1 MLGLMQNRQLL
12 LSHIL
17 RHANRFHADVEV
29 VSYDGNGTATSRTY
43 ADIHQRSC
51 QLANALLASGVV
63 LGDRVAT
70 LAWNDH
76 RHLEVY
82 FAVTGI
88 GAVCHTINPRLHAD
102 DIAYIINDA
111 QDRIVFYDTA
121 FAGLVDAVRDR
132 CPSVRLWICSQHAPA
147 AAAVDTGYED
157 MVRPY
162 PTTFAWPEFS
172 EETASSLCYTS
183 GTTGRP
189 KGVLTSHR
197 SNMLMILTMVAPDVF
212 HLGARDVVL
221 AVAPMFHVASWGFP
235 FAAPMV
241 GAKLV
246 LPGPDMSGAALFRAM
261 DAHHVTIATGVST
274 VWIGVLDEFAKQG
287 RPPCGLR
294 RASIGGT
301 ACSRQTID
309 TLEDLGIEVLHSWG
323 MTELSPLGTLNQ
335 LKNRN
340 QHLGEAE
347 RRTLKLKQGRPPFG
361 VDLRIVDDAGVE
373 LNWGP
378 EARGRLQARGY
389 WTIERYFN
397 QQQSAVSEDSWLDT
411 GDIACID
418 HEGYIQLVDRE
429 KDIIKS
435 GGEWISSLE
444 LERIACGHPDVS
456 EVAAVGVPHARWQE
470 RPVLVVVG
478 AAGMSVDEQALLAH
492 VGTQVASW
500 QVPDRVVQVAALPK
514 TGTGK
519 VDKKLL
525 RQQYESLLITQRS
538 EAPQ

>member
-1 MLGLMQNRQLL
+1 MLGLMQSRQLL
-12 LSHIL
+12 LSRVL

-29 VSYDGNGTATSRTY
+29 VSYHGNGTTTSKTY

-51 QLANALLASGVV
+51 QLANALLAAGIV

-88 GAVCHTINPRLHAD
+88 GAVCHTVNPRLHAD
-102 DIAYIINDA
+102 DIAYILNDA
-111 QDRIVFYDTA
+111 QDRIVFYDPTFTA
-121 FAGLVDAVRDR
+121 LVEAVRDR
-132 CPSVRLWICSQHAPA
+132 CPGVRQWICSQRAPDATTADADYEDFVGPHAP
-147 AAAVDTGYED
+147 
-157 MVRPY
+157 
-162 PTTFAWPEFS
+162 TFAWPEFS

-212 HLGARDVVL
+212 HLGARDVIL

-246 LPGPDMSGAALFRAM
+246 LPGPDVSGAALFRAM
-261 DAHHVTIATGVST
+261 DAHQVTIATGVST
-274 VWIGVLDEFAKQG
+274 VWIGVLEEFAKQG
-287 RPPCGLR
+287 RPPRGLQ
-294 RASIGGT
+294 RASIGGA
-301 ACSRQTID
+301 ACSMQAID
-309 TLEDLGIEVLHSWG
+309 ALEDLGIEVLHSWG

-340 QHLGEAE
+340 QHMGEAE
-347 RRTLKLKQGRPPFG
+347 RRALKLKQGRPPFG
-361 VDLRIVDDAGVE
+361 VDLRIVDEAGAE
-373 LNWGP
+373 LTWGS
-378 EARGRLQARGY
+378 EARGRLQAQGH

-397 QQQSAVSEDSWLDT
+397 QEQSAVNAESWLDT

-418 HEGYIQLVDRE
+418 REGYIQLVDRE

-444 LERIACGHPDVS
+444 LERIASDPPEHFRSGRDR
-456 EVAAVGVPHARWQE
+456 VAA
-470 RPVLVVVG
+470 RPMAG
-478 AAGMSVDEQALLAH
+478 AASTFCG
-492 VGTQVASW
+492 GCCG
-500 QVPDRVVQVAALPK
+500 R
-514 TGTGK
+514 G
-519 VDKKLL
+519 
-525 RQQYESLLITQRS
+525 RR
-538 EAPQ
+538 

>member
-1 MLGLMQNRQLL
+1 LG
-12 LSHIL
+12 
-17 RHANRFHADVEV
+17 
-29 VSYDGNGTATSRTY
+29 TK
-43 ADIHQRSC
+43 
-51 QLANALLASGVV
+51 

-88 GAVCHTINPRLHAD
+88 GAVCHTVNPRLHAD

-111 QDRIVFYDTA
+111 QDSIVFYDRAFTA
-121 FAGLVDAVRDR
+121 LIDTVRGR
-132 CPSVRLWICSQHAPA
+132 CPSVRQWICSLRNPDESTANA
-147 AAAVDTGYED
+147 DYEALIGGHSHI
-157 MVRPY
+157 
-162 PTTFAWPEFS
+162 FEWPEFN
-172 EETASSLCYTS
+172 ENTASSLCYTS

-197 SNMLMILTMVAPDVF
+197 SNMLMILAMVAPDVF

-246 LPGPDMSGAALFRAM
+246 LPGPDMTGAALFRDM
-261 DAHHVTIATGVST
+261 DAQQVTIATGVST
-274 VWIGVLDEFAKQG
+274 VWIGVLEEIARQG
-287 RPPCGLR
+287 RAPSGLQ
-294 RASIGGT
+294 RASIGGS
-301 ACSRQTID
+301 ACSAQAIA
-309 TLEDLGIEVLHSWG
+309 TLEGLGVEVLHSWG

-340 QHLGEAE
+340 QHMDQAE
-347 RRTLKLKQGRPPFG
+347 RHALKLKQGRPPFG
-361 VDLRIVDDAGVE
+361 VDLRIVDDAGAE
-373 LNWGP
+373 LPWGTD
-378 EARGRLQARGY
+378 ARGRLQAQGH

-397 QQQSAVSEDSWLDT
+397 QQQPAVNAMGWLDT

-418 HEGYIQLVDRE
+418 QEGYIQLVDRE

-444 LERIACGHPDVS
+444 LERAASGYQDITD
-456 EVAAVGVPHARWQE
+456 VAAIGVPHARWQE
-470 RPVLVVVG
+470 RPVLVAVAAPGVVLQES
-478 AAGMSVDEQALLAH
+478 AVLAH
-492 VGTQVASW
+492 VRAQVASW
-500 QVPDRVVQVAALPK
+500 QVPDRLVQVPALPK

-519 VDKKLL
+519 TDKKVL
-525 RQQYESLLITQRS
+525 RQQYDTLLTQPS
-538 EAPQ
+538 AEIAP